1 MTYLYYLNIKFK
13 LLGGKGSYKLEVE
26 GHQIE
31 EEQKSRTE
39 LVGTLPIK
47 QRRKWKSLEIFYTS
61 KDVKKVDSN
70 GHNFNLKMK
79 TTKKFKKQIENMV
92 ASIPTALD
100 TTT

>member
-1 MTYLYYLNIKFK
+1 M
-13 LLGGKGSYKLEVE
+13 LGGKGSYKLEVE